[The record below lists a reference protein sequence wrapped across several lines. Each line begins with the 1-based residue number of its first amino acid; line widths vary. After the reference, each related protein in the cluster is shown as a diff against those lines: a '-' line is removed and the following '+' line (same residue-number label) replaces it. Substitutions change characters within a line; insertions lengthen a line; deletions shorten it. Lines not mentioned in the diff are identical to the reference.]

1 MVRKYIFVTGG
12 VVSGLGK
19 GITAAS
25 LGRLLK
31 ARGFKVTMQKL
42 DPYLNID
49 PGTMSP
55 YQHGEVFVTEDGGE
69 TDLDLGHYERFID
82 ENLNKYSNTT
92 SGKIFDSV
100 LKDER
105 SGIYDGKTVQMIPH
119 VTNKIKEHIELNSQA
134 SDADIAI
141 IEVGG
146 TVGDIESQPFIEA
159 IRQFAGDVGK
169 ENCVYVHVTLLPFLS
184 KAHEIKTKPTQHSV
198 RELLSLGIQADIIV
212 CRTEIPISKKI
223 KEKIANM
230 CNVDEKMVIQN
241 LDFDSLYEVPV
252 MLEEEGI
259 CLRAMEILGLKEKQ
273 PKNLADWL
281 AMVER
286 NHNLNESVTIALAG
300 KYVALHDAYLSVV
313 EALKHG
319 GIANGV
325 EVNIKWIDAEEI
337 TEANV
342 EDLLGDVDGVLVP
355 GGFGTRGVEGK
366 MIASRYAREH
376 NKPYFGICLG
386 MQIAMIEFARNV
398 MGWQKANTTEID
410 DVTPYPVIDFLPGQS
425 EESQRGGTLRLG
437 SYPCHLLE
445 GTKVYKI
452 YGTDLIHERHR
463 HRYEVNNEYVKDF
476 EAAGMVF
483 GGQAPDKSVME
494 MIELPGH
501 PWFVACQFHPEF
513 KSRPNKAHPL
523 FASFI
528 KSALETSKK

>member
-1 MVRKYIFVTGG
+1 
-12 VVSGLGK
+12 
-19 GITAAS
+19 
-25 LGRLLK
+25 
-31 ARGFKVTMQKL
+31 
-42 DPYLNID
+42 
-49 PGTMSP
+49 
-55 YQHGEVFVTEDGGE
+55 
-69 TDLDLGHYERFID
+69 
-82 ENLNKYSNTT
+82 
-92 SGKIFDSV
+92 
-100 LKDER
+100 
-105 SGIYDGKTVQMIPH
+105 
-119 VTNKIKEHIELNSQA
+119 
-134 SDADIAI
+134 
-141 IEVGG
+141 
-146 TVGDIESQPFIEA
+146 
-159 IRQFAGDVGK
+159 
-169 ENCVYVHVTLLPFLS
+169 
-184 KAHEIKTKPTQHSV
+184 
-198 RELLSLGIQADIIV
+198 
-212 CRTEIPISKKI
+212 
-223 KEKIANM
+223 
-230 CNVDEKMVIQN
+230 
-241 LDFDSLYEVPV
+241 
-252 MLEEEGI
+252 
-259 CLRAMEILGLKEKQ
+259 
-273 PKNLADWL
+273 
-281 AMVER
+281 
-286 NHNLNESVTIALAG
+286 
-300 KYVALHDAYLSVV
+300 
-313 EALKHG
+313 
-319 GIANGV
+319 V